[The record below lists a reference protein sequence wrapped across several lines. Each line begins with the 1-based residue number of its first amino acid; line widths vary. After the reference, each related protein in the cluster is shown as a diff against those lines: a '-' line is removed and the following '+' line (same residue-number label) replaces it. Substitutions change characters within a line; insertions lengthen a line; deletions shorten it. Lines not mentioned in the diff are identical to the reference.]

1 MEQMLTPAEIGSVGR
16 DLFSGLGC
24 CLFRTFSS
32 FSLPPSP
39 SLSCAI
45 QPTSDRLT
53 HVLHEGG
60 NGLGCIVIAWDR
72 KLHLKWIRV
81 RVDNGENGYS

>member
-1 MEQMLTPAEIGSVGR
+1 MNRCSLRQKSGRSVGQ

-24 CLFRTFSS
+24 CLFRLLELF
-32 FSLPPSP
+32 
-39 SLSCAI
+39 LSGLLLLFLALI
-45 QPTSDRLT
+45 QPTGDRLT

-60 NGLGCIVIAWDR
+60 NGLGCIVISWDR

-81 RVDNGENGYS
+81 RVDNGENGY